1 MYKIYHNPRCR
12 KSREALEFLKKN
24 NIDHKIVLYIDT
36 KLKPEEIKIIL
47 GKLKVDPKKLI
58 RTHEKIWKESFKMQ
72 DLNNTELIN
81 ILSEY
86 PRIMQ
91 RPIVTFKTKGV
102 IANPIENLKT
112 FIELA

>member
-91 RPIVTFKTKGV
+91 RPIVTFQTKGV